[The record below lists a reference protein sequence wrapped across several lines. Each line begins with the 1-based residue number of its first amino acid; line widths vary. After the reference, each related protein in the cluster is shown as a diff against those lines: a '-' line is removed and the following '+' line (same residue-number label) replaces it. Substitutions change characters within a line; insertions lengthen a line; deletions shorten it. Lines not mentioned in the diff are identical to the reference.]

1 MSTETTKR
9 NKAKMV
15 YKKSALTR
23 ERIYRAAIALMKEK
37 GYQGAS
43 IRDICKRASVSPG
56 AFYSYFE
63 SKLDILKEIY
73 RPGDEFF
80 RNAVVKELEDKDFFQ
95 QLRTFFSAYARLNI
109 DTGLDVMRVLFNP
122 ENEWLTQPLSMQEIL
137 AGIIKHGIECDV
149 LSDDTSVRQMVDNIF
164 TILRGVC
171 YAWCIHNASFDLE
184 ERMLEHLDY
193 MINGMFKFKKN
204 NTENI

>member
-1 MSTETTKR
+1 M
-9 NKAKMV
+9 
-15 YKKSALTR
+15 
-23 ERIYRAAIALMKEK
+23 
-37 GYQGAS
+37 
-43 IRDICKRASVSPG
+43 
-56 AFYSYFE
+56 
-63 SKLDILKEIY
+63 
-73 RPGDEFF
+73 
-80 RNAVVKELEDKDFFQ
+80 
-95 QLRTFFSAYARLNI
+95 RTFFSAYARLNI